1 MGSRAIIK
9 DMLRRVWGFINPQGA
24 ESDPGFAQEIL
35 SLSALGL
42 RITAAAEIIIPLVM
56 MLAQYLVLRSSLA
69 LRVYLYQGIAI
80 IAIGILTLG
89 ASRLDWAYER
99 SRAVCLLSVYVAGLI
114 IVTSGLFIV
123 VEVPGTGHYIPGRI
137 TGLMMLVVAVMPL
150 APWQTLALGAGIGV
164 YYLGALEFFRRV
176 HSLAN
181 SELDAYDHVFMA
193 VITLIASALTAVVYQ
208 QRAANYRS
216 YITALRASMD
226 LRRAQ
231 SQMLLAENGA
241 SMGRLAA
248 ALSHELNTPLGV
260 LRSAVSTLPGL
271 ATRIGAAEE
280 DQRERL
286 LALQQ
291 ELYRSMIGSVDR
303 LRDIVGRMQRYT
315 NLDRAEVQVT
325 DIASLLRDVVALHG
339 RLFEGKVKVD
349 LRFAAVPPLSCR
361 PQQLSA
367 VFTSLLNNAVEA
379 CAPGSGLVVVAT
391 RQRDHEV
398 EIQIQDNGRGLSQR
412 ELAAIFD
419 PGFRVN
425 HGKVGTGN
433 WSLFG
438 ARQIVNEHG
447 GDIRIDSREGKG
459 TTVSVSLP
467 LPVRTTSHFR
477 KAELAG

>member
-1 MGSRAIIK
+1 
-9 DMLRRVWGFINPQGA
+9 MLRRIWGFINPQEA
-24 ESDPGFAQEIL
+24 ESDQGFAQEIL

-42 RITAAAEIIIPLVM
+42 RITAGAEIIVPLVM
-56 MLAQYLVLRSSLA
+56 MAAQYLA
-69 LRVYLYQGIAI
+69 LRNSEALYIYLYQGIAI
-80 IAIGILTLG
+80 VAIGILTLA
-89 ASRLDWAYER
+89 ASRLDWTYER
-99 SRAVCLLSVYVAGLI
+99 SRAVCLLSVYAAGVVL
-114 IVTSGLFIV
+114 VTAGLFIV
-123 VEVPGTGHYIPGRI
+123 VAVPGTGHYIPGRI

-150 APWQTLALGAGIGV
+150 TPWQTLALGASIGG
-164 YYLGALEFFRRV
+164 YYMAALEFFRRV
-176 HSLAN
+176 HGLGN

-271 ATRIGAAEE
+271 ATRVSAADAE
-280 DQRERL
+280 QRERL

-291 ELYRSMIGSVDR
+291 ELFRSMISSVDR
-303 LRDIVGRMQRYT
+303 LREIVGRMQRYT

-325 DIASLLRDVVALHG
+325 DIASLLRDVVALHS
-339 RLFEGKVKVD
+339 RLFEGKVQVE

-361 PQQLSA
+361 PQLLSA

-379 CAPGSGLVVVAT
+379 CTPGSGNVVLIT
-391 RQRDHEV
+391 RQRDHEA
-398 EIQIQDNGRGLSQR
+398 EILIQDNGRGLAPR
-412 ELAAIFD
+412 ELSAIFD
-419 PGFRVN
+419 PGFRVH

-447 GDIRIDSREGKG
+447 GDIRIDSQEGKG
-459 TTVSVSLP
+459 TTVTVNLP
-467 LPVRTTSHFR
+467 LPVRTTTHFR